1 LEAQTIPTVAKSM
14 KEIFAELYFEEDVN
28 WERFMEEAAAK
39 DTRAYRGLTD
49 RMRKFG
55 RQIIDDRNFLV
66 ENVFKR
72 RRSELIVA
80 PVHIRRLVSQAK
92 VNFAIQNY
100 QLTDLTPMEVLDKID
115 ELTVDL
121 LVNRQPD
128 TAKVFHMLLRYHLH
142 PRMII

>member
-1 LEAQTIPTVAKSM
+1 M
-14 KEIFAELYFEEDVN
+14 KEIIEELYFADDEK

-39 DTRAYRGLTD
+39 ETRAHRGLTD
-49 RMRKFG
+49 RMRKYV

-72 RRSELIVA
+72 RRSELIIA

-100 QLTDLTPMEVLDKID
+100 QLTDLTPMEVLDKI
-115 ELTVDL
+115 
-121 LVNRQPD
+121 
-128 TAKVFHMLLRYHLH
+128 K
-142 PRMII
+142 